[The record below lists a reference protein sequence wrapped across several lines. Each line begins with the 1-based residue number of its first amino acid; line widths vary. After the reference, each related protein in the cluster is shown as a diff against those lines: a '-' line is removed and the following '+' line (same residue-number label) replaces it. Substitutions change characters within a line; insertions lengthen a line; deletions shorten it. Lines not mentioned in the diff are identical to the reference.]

1 MSNLIDIFIRNSA
14 AMKKII
20 IVLLIVSASAQGYSQ
35 IWNTNVDEAVRE
47 ASKTNKKVLLFFSVS
62 EQCDN
67 CISLEKNVFKTPEF
81 SSFASANYILV
92 KLDFSQKPAGG
103 LTEEMIENNLLIVE
117 KYNKD
122 GFFPL
127 VVVLNKNAKVLGK
140 TGIYKQET
148 PLQFINLLESF
159 EKA

>member
-1 MSNLIDIFIRNSA
+1 
-14 AMKKII
+14 MKN
-20 IVLLIVSASAQGYSQ
+20 LLIALFIISGTVKGHSQ
-35 IWNTNVDEAVRE
+35 IWNTNIDEAVKE

-67 CISLEKNVFKTPEF
+67 CISLEKNVFRTDEF
-81 SSFASANYILV
+81 GVYASANYVLV
-92 KLDFSQKPAGG
+92 KIDFSYKPAGG
-103 LTEEMIENNLLIVE
+103 QTEETIEKNLLIVE

-148 PLQFINLLESF
+148 PSQFISLLQSF

>member
-1 MSNLIDIFIRNSA
+1 MKNILIA
-14 AMKKII
+14 
-20 IVLLIVSASAQGYSQ
+20 LLIISGTVKGHSQ
-35 IWNTNVDEAVRE
+35 IWNNNIDEAVKE

-67 CISLEKNVFKTPEF
+67 CISLEKNVFKTEEF
-81 SSFASANYILV
+81 NVFANTNYILV
-92 KLDFSQKPAGG
+92 KIDFSHKPADG
-103 LTEEMIENNLLIVE
+103 LTEEMIEKNLLIVE

-127 VVVLNKNAKVLGK
+127 VVLLNKNARVLGK

-148 PLQFINLLESF
+148 PSQFINLLQSF
-159 EKA
+159 DKA